1 MTWKNPV
8 PEFKLVPT
16 SDPESFRTM
25 PWWPQMTTGVPH
37 VDGVGLTGWQRGVG
51 QHGNRV
57 HPGAFAAVRKHDVHT
72 GVDIYVPEYT
82 YACAVEPG
90 RIVRAGWFTGERS
103 SPPTPWWNDT
113 AYLMVEGES
122 GVVCYG
128 EIHCSWLD
136 SALRDW
142 PDGFYG
148 QEIDEGEGLGMVI
161 PVLKEDKGRPTSML
175 HIELYEHGYRG
186 EPVDW
191 ALGAPQPAG
200 LLDPTP
206 FLLELCR

>member
-72 GVDIYVPEYT
+72 GVDIYVPGYMM
-82 YACAVEPG
+82 AFPVEDG
-90 RIVRAGWFTGERS
+90 VIVRHGIFTGPRA
-103 SPPTPWWNDT
+103 SPPSPWWNET
-113 AYLMVEGES
+113 GYIMVEGES
-122 GVVCYG
+122 GVICYG
-128 EIHCSWLD
+128 EILPNWLAD
-136 SALRDW
+136 DDLRGEKLW
-142 PDGFYG
+142 ADGG
-148 QEIDEGEGLGMVI
+148 DVIGMVI
-161 PVLKEDKGRPTSML
+161 PVLKADKGRPTSML
-175 HIELYEHGYRG
+175 HIELYEKGYRG